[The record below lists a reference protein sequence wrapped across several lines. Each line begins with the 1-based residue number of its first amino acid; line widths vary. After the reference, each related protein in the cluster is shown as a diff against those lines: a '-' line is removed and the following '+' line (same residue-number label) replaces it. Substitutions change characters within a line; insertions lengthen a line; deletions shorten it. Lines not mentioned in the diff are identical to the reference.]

1 MLGRG
6 WVDVL
11 MAEAG
16 ASALDDPHRAD
27 DDQQDGEDREDQDV
41 PPHGAEG

>member
-16 ASALDDPHRAD
+16 APAPDDPHRAGD
-27 DDQQDGEDREDQDV
+27 HQQYGEKREDQDV
-41 PPHGAEG
+41 PPHRAEG

>member
-16 ASALDDPHRAD
+16 APALDDPHRAD
-27 DDQQDGEDREDQDV
+27 DHKQHCQEREDKDV
-41 PPHGAEG
+41 PPHRAEG